1 MVSRFFPDLIR
12 SHRQQAGCF
21 IDDDQGI
28 VFVYDLYFRVAE
40 RQICFIE
47 SDGDFISFFQRLIEL
62 GCHTAVDTDLPVRKQ
77 GFNRRPA
84 QVIQR

>member
-1 MVSRFFPDLIR
+1 MDFFFYIFTENVVSRFFPDLIR

-47 SDGDFISFFQRLIEL
+47 SDGDFISFFKGLSNWVVIRPLIL
-62 GCHTAVDTDLPVRKQ
+62 ICRCASR
-77 GFNRRPA
+77 
-84 QVIQR
+84 I